1 MTDQTTHAPDPALLA
16 ALAADDASTRLRAAM
31 AAGSN
36 PHPGYAE
43 ELIRRCG
50 VEPDFFVR
58 DMLTWAL
65 TRLPADLTVPGL
77 VTELGSASPQARAQA
92 LHTMSKI
99 GDRSAWTSITLALLH
114 DTDDEVA
121 RAAWRTAVGLVPSG
135 RETWLANELA
145 GELGRGS
152 TDVQRSLSRAL
163 AGLGGFA
170 AGPLTA
176 AKRRGDLT
184 VRAHVAATERL
195 IDDPDSDFAAALEYA
210 TRLVNSDAAA
220 ADSSAIG
227 PEDGT

>member
-1 MTDQTTHAPDPALLA
+1 MTDQTTHASDPALLA

-92 LHTMSKI
+92 LHTLSKI
-99 GDRSAWTSITLALLH
+99 GDRSAWPSITVALLH
-114 DTDDEVA
+114 DELLACEAVHDRHDGRVGEVA
-121 RAAWRTAVGLVPSG
+121 TGEAVEDLADGEAEVGVGGPQDVHDRLLEVTEGHVLGHGGLLP
-135 RETWLANELA
+135 W
-145 GELGRGS
+145 
-152 TDVQRSLSRAL
+152 
-163 AGLGGFA
+163 
-170 AGPLTA
+170 
-176 AKRRGDLT
+176 
-184 VRAHVAATERL
+184 
-195 IDDPDSDFAAALEYA
+195 
-210 TRLVNSDAAA
+210 
-220 ADSSAIG
+220 
-227 PEDGT
+227 

>member
-1 MTDQTTHAPDPALLA
+1 MTDQTTHASDPALLA

-92 LHTMSKI
+92 LHTLSKI

-145 GELGRGS
+145 GELGL
-152 TDVQRSLSRAL
+152 QRHEVAL
-163 AGLGGFA
+163 A

-220 ADSSAIG
+220 EDSSAIE

>member
-1 MTDQTTHAPDPALLA
+1 MTDQTTHASDPALLA

-43 ELIRRCG
+43 ELIRRCA

-92 LHTMSKI
+92 LHTLSKI

-121 RAAWRTAVGLVPSG
+121 RARPGSRTNWPANSVVGARTCSGVSAVP
-135 RETWLANELA
+135 WP
-145 GELGRGS
+145 GS
-152 TDVQRSLSRAL
+152 EAS
-163 AGLGGFA
+163 
-170 AGPLTA
+170 P
-176 AKRRGDLT
+176 
-184 VRAHVAATERL
+184 
-195 IDDPDSDFAAALEYA
+195 PDH
-210 TRLVNSDAAA
+210 
-220 ADSSAIG
+220 
-227 PEDGT
+227 

>member
-1 MTDQTTHAPDPALLA
+1 MTDQTTHASDPALLA

-65 TRLPADLTVPGL
+65 TVPGL

-92 LHTMSKI
+92 LHTLSKI

-220 ADSSAIG
+220 EDSSAIE